1 MWNHPVTPSVA
12 STASSNNDIASTF
25 SNELD
30 FGASVD
36 IQDEMCRTLK
46 SECDEID
53 RSASIAQTAV
63 KNEERTLYQLSKDYG
78 CAKNEMASLRRDGG
92 DILDEETM
100 TDDIRRGFKEQFE
113 TEVVPHVTA
122 SNNDSGADDAALVS
136 EDEGGNNEEHHGTK
150 RVYAH
155 GKFLVRKNSELRA
168 KKASMVATAQ
178 EIKSGFKN
186 IQAVDDEAAKIL
198 QMIETRGLDA
208 AKGQGERT
216 IAQLQREVEVENQR
230 NRGVKE
236 AIQAARANS
245 GVNAQTI
252 AEKAK
257 LQMTLRSEH
266 LSKEA
271 ELTARNDMAQQEVS
285 LVQAEQKKLAEE
297 LALLSGQLDFFTQNV
312 AEYET
317 KQKRSDEIKA
327 EMEGAKSDIVDLISK
342 KAIVA
347 KNLEESSSELKE
359 VEKSYDG
366 AKEAYDT
373 IMSGKDEKEKERGEA
388 TKTAEARRADA
399 MKKKEIL
406 AGSIAKFQE
415 ETANQEGQGK
425 DTLSGAEARLVAL
438 SKTLKTREEQ
448 LEKKRAA
455 SDRLKEE
462 SASTMADKAAQA
474 KEMREMTSKFEAA
487 SKAEIDRLAVLKKE
501 RIESRVEHVEKRR
514 SDLNLIE
521 DCQRADIKNIRKKL
535 GVLEEVNKIKD
546 SIKESKIV
554 LDKDGNDRF
563 IMPNVKEIDFGD
575 GFDFDDL

>member
-155 GKFLVRKNSELRA
+155 GKFLARKNSELRA

-347 KNLEESSSELKE
+347 KNLEESSSKLKE